1 MNKTKEKYIGIL
13 FFVTICLV
21 FIQRFA
27 YNALYYPV
35 MDDWFLYG
43 DIYKNKVADFIVPN
57 EKFAIRPIAGL
68 IDIFVASPL
77 FKHLWTVEIMLSVF
91 MVVGVLSVMYVL
103 RKNDYNVGGI
113 FVLLLCLLPLN
124 FEATY
129 WIAAS
134 IRISGSIFFVGISC
148 YMLNGFLEEENK
160 QFVIGYGIVGFITVG
175 FYEPAIVVYAFLSAY
190 LVLKKKNKKYYCILG
205 ITFLHILAIGIYYLC
220 NGSSAEMETR
230 GHLLT
235 SGIITHTAKITAK
248 SGEVLTTINLK
259 IFLIGLKQGF
269 SIVVNKKPIIQLFAT
284 VIYSVSF
291 GAVSK
296 YMVSENGN
304 FSLKKVCIGI
314 IMIVVGLFVFYI
326 LEDTR
331 VTVRSV
337 YFAVIG
343 IGILIEEILMLL
355 SYKIRCVT
363 VAVSVTAL
371 SLLFTVSGWGIVD
384 EYQNTSKTDM
394 KIVKQILDLDYNKDV
409 TNVDRNTYLLGA
421 ESYYKNV
428 KTVEWF
434 ESVRGACSNYADI
447 TGCMRH
453 MSGVEFTN
461 NLTPIKDGEIIKLA
475 PYIDTPEICR
485 FFALENDDEVINI
498 VLENYG
504 DYIKA
509 VKENGE
515 LYGTFASIDGEQY
528 LFEK

>member
-1 MNKTKEKYIGIL
+1 M
-13 FFVTICLV
+13 
-21 FIQRFA
+21 
-27 YNALYYPV
+27 
-35 MDDWFLYG
+35 
-43 DIYKNKVADFIVPN
+43 
-57 EKFAIRPIAGL
+57 
-68 IDIFVASPL
+68 
-77 FKHLWTVEIMLSVF
+77 
-91 MVVGVLSVMYVL
+91 
-103 RKNDYNVGGI
+103 
-113 FVLLLCLLPLN
+113 
-124 FEATY
+124 
-129 WIAAS
+129 
-134 IRISGSIFFVGISC
+134 
-148 YMLNGFLEEENK
+148 
-160 QFVIGYGIVGFITVG
+160 
-175 FYEPAIVVYAFLSAY
+175 
-190 LVLKKKNKKYYCILG
+190 
-205 ITFLHILAIGIYYLC
+205 
-220 NGSSAEMETR
+220 
-230 GHLLT
+230 LT

-259 IFLIGLKQGF
+259 MFLIGLKQGF

-304 FSLKKVCIGI
+304 FSLKKVCNRNN
-314 IMIVVGLFVFYI
+314 Y
-326 LEDTR
+326 DSCR
-331 VTVRSV
+331 TVCV
-337 YFAVIG
+337 LYFGRHKSDGAFRIFCRYG

-453 MSGVEFTN
+453 MSGVE
-461 NLTPIKDGEIIKLA
+461 L
-475 PYIDTPEICR
+475 
-485 FFALENDDEVINI
+485 
-498 VLENYG
+498 
-504 DYIKA
+504 
-509 VKENGE
+509 
-515 LYGTFASIDGEQY
+515 Q
-528 LFEK
+528 